1 MLSHLVLAL
10 GLLFAIEGLLVAVA
24 PTYLEKLLKILLRT
38 SYEKRRLI
46 GLITLAFGTFLI
58 WIAKTIN

>member
-1 MLSHLVLAL
+1 MLTQFVLAL

-24 PTYLEKLLKILLRT
+24 PKYLEKLIKILLST
-38 SYEKRRLI
+38 SSEKRRLN

-58 WIAKTIN
+58 WVAKTIN

>member
-1 MLSHLVLAL
+1 MLSQFVLAL

-24 PTYLEKLLKILLRT
+24 PKYLEKLIKILLST
-38 SYEKRRLI
+38 SSEKRRLI

-58 WIAKTIN
+58 WVAKTIN

>member
-1 MLSHLVLAL
+1 MLSQFVLAL

-24 PTYLEKLLKILLRT
+24 PKYLDKLIKILLST
-38 SYEKRRLI
+38 SSEKRRLI

-58 WIAKTIN
+58 WVAKTIN